1 MPSLLPHQQLCLH
14 AVSKDGKLSG
24 YFCQIECKDPNWNL
38 FFPNKHSMGAF
49 HQLIKKMFSF
59 GKHIILKNARFHLY
73 LPFSTSSYAHGYIP
87 HTPYSGEGTKD
98 WLLDGEVM
106 DTVR

>member
-1 MPSLLPHQQLCLH
+1 M
-14 AVSKDGKLSG
+14 D
-24 YFCQIECKDPNWNL
+24 
-38 FFPNKHSMGAF
+38 AF

-106 DTVR
+106 DTVRYATPSSGFYNTSCYALRSPSI